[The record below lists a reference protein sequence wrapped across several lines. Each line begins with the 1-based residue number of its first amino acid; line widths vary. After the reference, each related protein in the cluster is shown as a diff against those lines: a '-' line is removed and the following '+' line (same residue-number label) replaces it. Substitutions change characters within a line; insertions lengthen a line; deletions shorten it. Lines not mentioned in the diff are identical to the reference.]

1 MTMSGKLAILRWF
14 VFFVV
19 AISAAF
25 AVAVVVFGYD
35 TSAVWQESETN
46 CRPPNG
52 DGAPCEVGFFIG
64 RTAGVWFLPLLLSVG
79 VGVWLAVKTT
89 STIDHKRRTEAIHG
103 QHSPPR
109 DGET

>member
-1 MTMSGKLAILRWF
+1 MTMSGKLAVLRWF
-14 VFFVV
+14 LFFVV

-25 AVAVVVFGYD
+25 TAAVVVFGYD
-35 TSAVWQESETN
+35 INAVWKESEGY
-46 CRPPNG
+46 CRPPNEDG
-52 DGAPCEVGFFIG
+52 DLCTVGVFIG

-89 STIDHKRRTEAIHG
+89 STIDRKRRIEAIHG
-103 QHSPPR
+103 HHSPYR